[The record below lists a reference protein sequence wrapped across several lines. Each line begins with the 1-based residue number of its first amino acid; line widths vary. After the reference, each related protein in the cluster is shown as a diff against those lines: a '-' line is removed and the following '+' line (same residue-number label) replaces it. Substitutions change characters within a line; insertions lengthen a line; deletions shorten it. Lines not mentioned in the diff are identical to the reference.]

1 MAEKK
6 DNTPRGR
13 KKLQDTLERLARTL
27 ETSPSLRP
35 GVIVFHLTGAFEGD
49 IILECSEGQ
58 VHVTEYPAA
67 LGAGGGGGGGGG
79 GSMPSFIEVM
89 GDANTVRAI
98 LDGETDAREQF
109 LAGGLRVWGDL
120 RYLSDLALELGVLK
134 EPL

>member
-6 DNTPRGR
+6 DTTVRGR
-13 KKLQDTLERLARTL
+13 KKIQDTLERLARTL
-27 ETSPSLRP
+27 EQSPSLKP
-35 GVIVFHLTGAFEGD
+35 GVIVFHLTGVFEGD
-49 IILECSEGQ
+49 IVLECSEGQ

-67 LGAGGGGGGGGG
+67 RGGGGGGGGG
-79 GSMPSFIEVM
+79 AMPSFIEVM

-98 LDGETDAREQF
+98 LDGERDAREQF

-120 RYLSDLALELGVLK
+120 RYLSDLALELGVLQ

>member
-6 DNTPRGR
+6 DITARGR

-49 IILECSEGQ
+49 IIIECSEGQ
-58 VHVTEYPAA
+58 VHVTEFPAA
-67 LGAGGGGGGGGG
+67 RGGGGGGGGG
-79 GSMPSFIEVM
+79 AMPSFIEVM

-98 LDGETDAREQF
+98 LDGEKNAREQF